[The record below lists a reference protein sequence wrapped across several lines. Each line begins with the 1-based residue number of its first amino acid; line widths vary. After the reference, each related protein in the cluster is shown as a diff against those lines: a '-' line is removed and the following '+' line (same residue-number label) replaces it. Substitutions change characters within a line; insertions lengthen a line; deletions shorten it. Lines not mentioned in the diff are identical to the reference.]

1 MKCDNPGCKNEGH
14 VIQKHGVICH
24 ECNDRDIEFM
34 ESKQFRRS
42 QDEYENF
49 IKASRERLL
58 EKGLQDAKEG
68 KLVTNPMKPF
78 GLNPEDWREDPNN
91 LSEAAKFAI
100 EFIKE
105 ARENKKQR
113 ECADNTTLVLSER
126 DWNKVQEVLNNP
138 PKPNDKLLKAFN
150 KFESENPPKATDT
163 KELFAKLK
171 ESKLNLTLPTDSA
184 ERKNYP
190 LFRGCIKYFTAA
202 LAGVA
207 RISSIGNEK
216 HNPGEEMYHARGKS
230 SDHGDCIIRHLMDTE
245 DLIAAKARG
254 HEVSDQQILDEAS
267 QMAWRSL
274 AYCQELHERFGK
286 APMASGAK

>member
-14 VIQKHGVICH
+14 VIRKHGVICH

-34 ESKQFRRS
+34 ESKQFRRM
-42 QDEYENF
+42 QETKNNEYVN
-49 IKASRERLL
+49 
-58 EKGLQDAKEG
+58 
-68 KLVTNPMKPF
+68 
-78 GLNPEDWREDPNN
+78 
-91 LSEAAKFAI
+91 
-100 EFIKE
+100 FIKE

-254 HEVSDQQILDEAS
+254 HDVSDQQILDEAS

-274 AYCQELHERFGK
+274 AYCQELHERLGK

>member
-14 VIQKHGVICH
+14 VIRKHGVICH

-34 ESKQFRRS
+34 ESKQFRRTK
-42 QDEYENF
+42 DEYSEF
-49 IKASRERLL
+49 IKDSRERLL

-68 KLVTNPMKPF
+68 KLVTNSDFPSLEGITIKPYK
-78 GLNPEDWREDPNN
+78 NQTAE
-91 LSEAAKFAI
+91 
-100 EFIKE
+100 EFFLG
-105 ARENKKQR
+105 NQH
-113 ECADNTTLVLSER
+113 DLVLSER
-126 DWNKVQEVLNNP
+126 DWNTVQEVLNNP
-138 PKPNDKLLKAFN
+138 KPNDKLLNAFK

-254 HEVSDQQILDEAS
+254 HEVSDQQILDESA

>member
-14 VIQKHGVICH
+14 VIQKYGVICY

-49 IKASRERLL
+49 ISASRERLL

-68 KLVTNPMKPF
+68 KLVTNSDFPSLEGITIKPYK
-78 GLNPEDWREDPNN
+78 NQTAE
-91 LSEAAKFAI
+91 
-100 EFIKE
+100 EFFLG
-105 ARENKKQR
+105 NQH
-113 ECADNTTLVLSER
+113 DLVL
-126 DWNKVQEVLNNP
+126 KT
-138 PKPNDKLLKAFN
+138 PK
-150 KFESENPPKATDT
+150 
-163 KELFAKLK
+163 
-171 ESKLNLTLPTDSA
+171 LTLPTDSA
-184 ERKNYP
+184 ERKKYP

-254 HEVSDQQILDEAS
+254 YEVSDQQILDESA